1 MMSEGGTSPAPAPAT
16 PQLWVQRREG
26 PVLLP
31 TCSLRTTLGSVPA
44 WLELNSRPRACLS
57 GFPAPH
63 TLQAASKD
71 QGEQKRCL
79 QHKES
84 TFLL

>member
-1 MMSEGGTSPAPAPAT
+1 MMSEGGTSLAPAPAA

-26 PVLLP
+26 TVLLP
-31 TCSLRTTLGSVPA
+31 TCSLRATLGSVPA
-44 WLELNSRPRACLS
+44 WLELNSGPQACLS
-57 GFPAPH
+57 GFPAAH
-63 TLQAASKD
+63 TPGGLV
-71 QGEQKRCL
+71 GEQKHCL